1 MATPI
6 SSRKYFQHEI
16 EDGITAAEVDI
27 NAGPGCSGRT
37 FNAAI
42 EVGNDEIVT
51 IALKVSVE
59 VWLNDLGSKAVPLGS
74 GYRIYTYPLK
84 GLQRDISKTYTID
97 YHSLK
102 RESFPP
108 RMSHCLKTMSLHD
121 AFIRG
126 ERNLFSRFEDAH
138 VRR

>member
-74 GYRIYTYPLK
+74 GYRIHLSVKRAAARHLK
-84 GLQRDISKTYTID
+84 
-97 YHSLK
+97 
-102 RESFPP
+102 
-108 RMSHCLKTMSLHD
+108 
-121 AFIRG
+121 
-126 ERNLFSRFEDAH
+126 NLYD
-138 VRR
+138 